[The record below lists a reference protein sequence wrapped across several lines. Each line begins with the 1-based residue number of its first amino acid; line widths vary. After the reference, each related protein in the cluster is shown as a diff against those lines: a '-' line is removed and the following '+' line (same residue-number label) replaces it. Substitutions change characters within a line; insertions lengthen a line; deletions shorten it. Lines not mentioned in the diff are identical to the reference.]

1 MIGIFGSTVMPMFM
15 TDVMRQVPVNFPHLL
30 ERISLFTI
38 LMFGEM
44 ILAVVP
50 YFKPGQFYLISL
62 LLFLTVAALFV
73 FYICEI
79 DHAIEDKVSYYS
91 GHALIYW
98 HYPIF
103 LAISMIT
110 VALGFLGTH
119 YRENP
124 LFIIHFI
131 WLWVCFTYL
140 FWP

>member
-44 ILAVVP
+44 ILAIVP
-50 YFKPGQFYLISL
+50 YFKPGQFHLTSL

-79 DHAIEDKVSYYS
+79 DHAIEDKVSY
-91 GHALIYW
+91 
-98 HYPIF
+98 
-103 LAISMIT
+103 
-110 VALGFLGTH
+110 
-119 YRENP
+119 
-124 LFIIHFI
+124 
-131 WLWVCFTYL
+131 L
-140 FWP
+140 FWSCSDLLALSDIFSH